1 MNFTLVKC
9 TMARSTQLGL
19 SHWSL
24 QQNYVTMITSNV
36 GTIVQVRLGWSAPGG
51 DWSQGRAA
59 AYNLTCTG
67 TKAEAEAEA
76 EAEVEVG
83 CEETP
88 VPTHYGETQ
97 TCSLALAGTMKA
109 RGELRCSLQAVDST
123 GNW

>member
-1 MNFTLVKC
+1 MYHGMVPNHRPLGDWLL
-9 TMARSTQLGL
+9 QL
-19 SHWSL
+19 
-24 QQNYVTMITSNV
+24 NYVTMITSNV
-36 GTIVQVRLGWSAPGG
+36 GTIVQVRLGWSAPGE
-51 DWSQGRAA
+51 DWTQGRAA

-67 TKAEAEAEA
+67 TEA

-88 VPTHYGETQ
+88 APAHYGHTQ

-109 RGELRCSLQAVDST
+109 GGELRCSLRAVDSA

>member
-1 MNFTLVKC
+1 MI
-9 TMARSTQLGL
+9 R
-19 SHWSL
+19 
-24 QQNYVTMITSNV
+24 ITSNI

-51 DWSQGRAA
+51 DWTQGRAA

-67 TKAEAEAEA
+67 TEA

-88 VPTHYGETQ
+88 VPAHYGETQ

-109 RGELRCSLQAVDST
+109 GGELRCSLRAVDSA

>member
-1 MNFTLVKC
+1 MDFMLVKC
-9 TMARSTQLGL
+9 TMAWSLQLGL

-51 DWSQGRAA
+51 DWTQGRAA

-67 TKAEAEAEA
+67 TEAEVEV
-76 EAEVEVG
+76 EVEVG

-88 VPTHYGETQ
+88 APAHYGETQ
-97 TCSLALAGTMKA
+97 TCSLALSGTMKA
-109 RGELRCSLQAVDST
+109 GGELRCSLRAVDSA